1 MDIILLERIEKLGQ
15 MGDIVTVK
23 NGYARNFLL
32 PQRKALRA
40 TDANKKYFEAK
51 RSEIEAQNLKRR
63 QEAEEVGK
71 RVDQSKVVL
80 IRQAGESGQLY
91 GSVATRDIAQA
102 LSDEA
107 IKVERS
113 QIELNRPI
121 KTLGL
126 FDVAVRLHAEVA
138 VTVIVNVARSA
149 EEAERQFESGRA
161 IVGDEPEEDEVLDAE
176 AIVEDLVEDESI
188 VEELAAEADAE
199 SGDDGDDE
207 AAS

>member
-51 RSEIEAQNLKRR
+51 RAEIEAQNLKRR

-126 FDVAVRLHAEVA
+126 FDVVVRLHAEVA

-188 VEELAAEADAE
+188 FEELAAEADAE
-199 SGDDGDDE
+199 TAAQGDDDS
-207 AAS
+207 AS

>member
-51 RSEIEAQNLKRR
+51 RAEIEAQNLKRR

-188 VEELAAEADAE
+188 VEELAADADAE
-199 SGDDGDDE
+199 PVAQGDDDS
-207 AAS
+207 AS